1 MFSVYSQFFTEC
13 VQDSVAQRPQ
23 SLIGIVRFFPT
34 RSMDPR
40 FPRHPPKGLILESI
54 LEKPLE
60 LGSFVV
66 GHLLFILYAGN

>member
-13 VQDSVAQRPQ
+13 VQDYVAQRPL
-23 SLIGIVRFFPT
+23 SLIDIVRLFPT

-40 FPRHPPKGLILESI
+40 FPRHPPKGLVLENI

-60 LGSFVV
+60 LGIFVV
-66 GHLLFILYAGN
+66 SHFTFIIYAGN